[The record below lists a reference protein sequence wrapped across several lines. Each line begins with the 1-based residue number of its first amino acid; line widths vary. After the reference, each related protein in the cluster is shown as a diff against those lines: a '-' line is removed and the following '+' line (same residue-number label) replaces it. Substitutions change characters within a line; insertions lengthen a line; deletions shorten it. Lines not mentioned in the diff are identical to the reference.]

1 MKPALWRV
9 PSYSEPGLPRPRT
22 TLVSLTFLAS
32 LLGGSLG
39 LLAFL
44 AFLGSFLRFAFLILL
59 RADHFR
65 LGRGTLFRRRDLLED
80 RRRHHRGDGAVG
92 FRQDLGA
99 LHLEIAHVE
108 RVADREVAHVD
119 LELRGDVGRET
130 LHLHLAEQM
139 LEDAAA
145 VLDAGR
151 HADQHDPDLYRD
163 ALRQR
168 DMLQIQVQDDAG
180 HRIALDLADQRLHV
194 LGAPALELE
203 IHDDV
208 AAVRGI
214 QHRAEVLQGD
224 RERDRVLA
232 TAVVDP
238 RDAAARAKL
247 AGHAL
252 PRVGPGGGFQSNDG
266 HRVPS
271 FL

>member
-44 AFLGSFLRFAFLILL
+44 GSFLRFAFLVLL

-65 LGRGTLFRRRDLLED
+65 LGRGALFRRRDLLED
-80 RRRHHRGDGAVG
+80 RRRHHRRDGAVG

-119 LELRGDVGRET
+119 LELRGNVGRET

-139 LEDAAA
+139 LEYAAA

-151 HADQHDPDLYRD
+151 HADQ
-163 ALRQR
+163 
-168 DMLQIQVQDDAG
+168 
-180 HRIALDLADQRLHV
+180 
-194 LGAPALELE
+194 
-203 IHDDV
+203 
-208 AAVRGI
+208 
-214 QHRAEVLQGD
+214 
-224 RERDRVLA
+224 
-232 TAVVDP
+232 
-238 RDAAARAKL
+238 
-247 AGHAL
+247 
-252 PRVGPGGGFQSNDG
+252 
-266 HRVPS
+266 
-271 FL
+271 